1 MSCSL
6 LLHDNADR
14 CVVLLHD
21 NADRCVVLLHDNADR
36 CSLLL
41 HDNVMMYFGIIY
53 KQELV
58 GIRVFIASCVMGLT
72 RVPF

>member
-1 MSCSL
+1 MHSFAEERVED
-6 LLHDNADR
+6 LHSFADDGIEA
-14 CVVLLHD
+14 LHSF
-21 NADRCVVLLHDNADR
+21 AEERVEA
-36 CSLLL
+36 S

-58 GIRVFIASCVMGLT
+58 GIRVFIASSVMGLT